1 MPDCCPRIP
10 ASIGGDGSGA
20 GGDTR
25 GGLPE
30 DRGQRA
36 AAWGDAQP
44 QPWVP
49 ARLRGSPRRCGT
61 QLFIALSYLFIVLE
75 RQLLFMTLG
84 PRGRV

>member
-1 MPDCCPRIP
+1 MPDCCSHIP
-10 ASIGGDGSGA
+10 ASIGGDRNRA
-20 GGDTR
+20 GGGTQ
-25 GGLPE
+25 GGSPE
-30 DRGQRA
+30 NMGQHA
-36 AAWGDAQP
+36 AAWGNTQP

-49 ARLRGSPRRCGT
+49 ARLQGSPRRCGT